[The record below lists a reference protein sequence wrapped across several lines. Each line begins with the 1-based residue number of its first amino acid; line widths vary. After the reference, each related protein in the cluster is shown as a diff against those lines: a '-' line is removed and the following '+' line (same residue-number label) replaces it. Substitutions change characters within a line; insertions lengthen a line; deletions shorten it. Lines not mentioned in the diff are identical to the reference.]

1 MILARSGPGGI
12 GRPVACPACANYA
25 GPMKHY
31 ASAEEE
37 WHDFLSGTHPHLQD
51 KSPLRFIPS
60 NPRCKLCKA
69 PFGRPGGLFLRR
81 YGFAPWAKN
90 PKICG
95 RCFKGLQEHASMCP
109 GDPHGSDVRG
119 AEVELSMLFADVR
132 GSSKLARQQ
141 SSLEFTR
148 LMDRFYRTSSDV
160 LVEHDAI
167 IEKFVGDEVVGL
179 FLPFLA
185 GPDHAAVAV
194 DAARALFTAAG
205 YGSADGPWV
214 PLGAGIHTGPAFVG
228 IVGGHDA
235 RDFTALGDPM
245 NIAAHLASQ
254 AAPGEILITQS
265 VVDRTQLVEADL
277 EARHVSLKGFPL
289 DAFVLPTRS
298 TVSPTG

>member
-1 MILARSGPGGI
+1 MTE
-12 GRPVACPACANYA
+12 YA
-25 GPMKHY
+25 TP
-31 ASAEEE
+31 EEE
-37 WHDFLSGTHPHLQD
+37 WHDFLSGTHPHLRD
-51 KSPLRFIPS
+51 KSPLRLIPS

-69 PFGRPGGLFLRR
+69 PFGSPGRFILAR
-81 YGFAPWAKN
+81 YGYAPWVKQ

-95 RCFKGLQEHASMCP
+95 RCFKGLGDHAQMCP
-109 GDPHGSDVRG
+109 GAPAGQEIRG
-119 AEVELSMLFADVR
+119 GEVEISMLFADVR
-132 GSSKLARQQ
+132 GSSQLARQMPVID
-141 SSLEFTR
+141 FTR
-148 LMDRFYRTSSDV
+148 LMNRFYRESSRV
-160 LVEHDAI
+160 LIEGDAI

-179 FLPFLA
+179 FLPFMT
-185 GPDHAAVAV
+185 GPDHATRVIQ
-194 DAARALFTAAG
+194 AARALFTAAG

-254 AAPGEILITQS
+254 AAAGEILITQS
-265 VVDRTQLVEADL
+265 VLDRTQLVEADL

-289 DAFVLPTRS
+289 DVFVLPTWS

>member
-1 MILARSGPGGI
+1 MEE
-12 GRPVACPACANYA
+12 YA
-25 GPMKHY
+25 TP
-31 ASAEEE
+31 EEE

-69 PFGRPGGLFLRR
+69 PFGRPGGLLLRR

-95 RCFKGLQEHASMCP
+95 RCFKGLQEHAAMCP
-109 GDPHGSDVRG
+109 GDPDGTEVRG

-141 SSLEFTR
+141 SALEFTQ
-148 LMDRFYRTSSDV
+148 LMDRFYRASSDV

-185 GPDHAAVAV
+185 GPDHAARAV
-194 DAARALFTAAG
+194 EAARALFEATG
-205 YGSADGPWV
+205 YGSAEGPWV
-214 PLGAGIHTGPAFVG
+214 PLGAAVHSGSAFVG
-228 IVGGHDA
+228 VVGGQDG

-254 AAPGEILITQS
+254 AAAGEILVTRS

-298 TVSPTG
+298 TVAPTG